1 MPRPLPSADPVMIGG
16 GGGKEPA
23 QSLSMFGFEI
33 VMVINFML
41 NALVKYSVSETD
53 YLLITLK

>member
-1 MPRPLPSADPVMIGG
+1 MEEE
-16 GGGKEPA
+16 GKNPP
-23 QSLSMFGFEI
+23 QSLSMFDFEI